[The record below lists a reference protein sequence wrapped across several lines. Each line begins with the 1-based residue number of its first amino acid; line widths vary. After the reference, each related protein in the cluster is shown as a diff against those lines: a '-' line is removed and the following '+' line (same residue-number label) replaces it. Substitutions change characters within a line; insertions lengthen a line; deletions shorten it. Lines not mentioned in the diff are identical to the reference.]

1 MEPEVTDILSDSPE
15 KKPGATVGAQIS
27 MQEASDW
34 TKTYQ
39 DKHQGELKAVYF
51 SADVFTAL
59 LKQAGADGIRIY
71 NATDATGKD
80 CFVLVGATASDD
92 LTEGRHLVY
101 DKGASCPDSCV
112 SSPLNHD

>member
-1 MEPEVTDILSDSPE
+1 MEPELTDTLSDSLE
-15 KKPGATVGAQIS
+15 KKPRVTVGAQIS

-39 DKHQGELKAVYF
+39 NHHQGQLKAVYF
-51 SADVFTAL
+51 SADVFITL

-71 NATDATGKD
+71 NATNADGKD
-80 CFVLVGATASDD
+80 CFVLVGATADTD
-92 LTEGRHLVY
+92 LTEGQDLVY
-101 DKGASCPDSCV
+101 DKGACCPDNCV